1 MIALIESNI
10 MGKKHRPDFSQG
22 ESMTKQIHINLDD
35 AVYDALNEY
44 SAESG
49 ETTKEVVSKA
59 IMELLQ
65 REKKEVNPKV
75 K

>member
-1 MIALIESNI
+1 
-10 MGKKHRPDFSQG
+10 
-22 ESMTKQIHINLDD
+22 MTKQIHINLDD